1 MPQSIQG
8 GGGYFFLP
16 PWNLFVSSHPKMFTF
31 YRQGEKRP
39 ILQKDALISQNI
51 YPRKNNLEE
60 PFFTFLPFLFQRSLK
75 FLFIHF
81 FFFFERDLFL
91 PPLPYILFGSEILP
105 TNGSF
110 VRGGDPT
117 SPTLKF
123 LFTVISA
130 PPPTQRRLCRA
141 QFHRRGISVKIS
153 RLLWFAC

>member
-1 MPQSIQG
+1 MPS
-8 GGGYFFLP
+8 
-16 PWNLFVSSHPKMFTF
+16 
-31 YRQGEKRP
+31 
-39 ILQKDALISQNI
+39 
-51 YPRKNNLEE
+51 
-60 PFFTFLPFLFQRSLK
+60 LFQRSLK

-81 FFFFERDLFL
+81 FFLFERDLFL

-117 SPTLKF
+117 SPPLTY

-141 QFHRRGISVKIS
+141 QFHRRGLSVKYFTVALFCMAKKF
-153 RLLWFAC
+153 RPLLTESHFLHFSFWCAFVWNIALRPIDSFYMTWPKKINFFFLPKGSDDRKVPFPPVSEW